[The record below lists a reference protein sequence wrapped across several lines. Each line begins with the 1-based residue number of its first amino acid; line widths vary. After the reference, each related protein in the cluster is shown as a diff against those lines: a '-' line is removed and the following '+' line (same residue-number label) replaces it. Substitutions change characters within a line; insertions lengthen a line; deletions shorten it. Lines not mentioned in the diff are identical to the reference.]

1 MDVLFEA
8 TIASNNLPDIIK
20 NIKVLANISERDIV
34 TKKLNDTD
42 SQISFKINDITV
54 PTFQGT
60 MTFLQKKSIACS
72 FDA

>member
-42 SQISFKINDITV
+42 SQISF
-54 PTFQGT
+54 
-60 MTFLQKKSIACS
+60 
-72 FDA
+72 